1 MENSNIRR
9 IVLIVAVLVTFCAAL
24 WYFTDIFVYMF
35 IALILS
41 VIGSPLVKLLQKIH
55 IGKHRLP
62 DSVAAGITL
71 VAIVAVIGT
80 LINMV
85 IPLISYEI
93 RQMQNIDL
101 TAMLDNLEKTS
112 RQADQWL
119 RNKHLVS
126 RNFNLAKLLTNRVG
140 EFVSSLHISS
150 IFGDVIGVVGSIFVC
165 IFSVLFMTF
174 FALKDDSVFWTM
186 IKKYIPTSLRANFDN
201 ILSETKKQLRRYFF
215 GVFIEMLF
223 VGVLDGLL
231 CFALGIPNALLIGVI
246 GGLLNIVPYVGPLI
260 ACASSVGIGIYS
272 TLSTGDATVATV
284 VIKIVAAFG
293 VVKLIDDFVLQPNI
307 YGKSVNAHPLEIF
320 IVILVAGKVGGVWGM
335 LFGVPAYTVL
345 RIVIKEFFSQYF
357 APSQAESSIT
367 DASPDSITETMPE
380 SEPESEPSKQP
391 QI

>member
-1 MENSNIRR
+1 MENNNIRR
-9 IVLIVAVLVTFCAAL
+9 IVLIVAVLVAFCAML

-41 VIGSPLVKLLQKIH
+41 VIGSPLVKLFQKIH

-71 VAIVAVIGT
+71 AAIVAVIGT

-93 RQMQNIDL
+93 RQLQNIDL
-101 TAMLDNLEKTS
+101 TAMLDNLEKAS
-112 RQADQWL
+112 RQVEQWL
-119 RNKHLVS
+119 RHKHLVS
-126 RNFNLAKLLTNRVG
+126 RNFNLAKLLTNRAG

-150 IFGDVIGVVGSIFVC
+150 IFGDVIGVVGSIFIC

-186 IKKYIPTSLRANFDN
+186 IKKYIPTSLRSNFDN

-223 VGVLDGLL
+223 VGVLDGLI

-246 GGLLNIVPYVGPLI
+246 GGLLNVVPYVGPLI
-260 ACASSVGIGIYS
+260 ACAASVGIGIYS
-272 TLSTGDATVATV
+272 TVTTGDATVATV
-284 VIKIVAAFG
+284 VIKIIATFG
-293 VVKLIDDFVLQPNI
+293 AVKLIDDFVLQPNI

-320 IVILVAGKVGGVWGM
+320 IVILIAGKVGGVWGM

-345 RIVIKEFFSQYF
+345 RIVVKEFFSQYF
-357 APSQAESSIT
+357 APTQAESPIT
-367 DASPDSITETMPE
+367 DASPDAIPETLPE
-380 SEPESEPSKQP
+380 SEPESESSKQP